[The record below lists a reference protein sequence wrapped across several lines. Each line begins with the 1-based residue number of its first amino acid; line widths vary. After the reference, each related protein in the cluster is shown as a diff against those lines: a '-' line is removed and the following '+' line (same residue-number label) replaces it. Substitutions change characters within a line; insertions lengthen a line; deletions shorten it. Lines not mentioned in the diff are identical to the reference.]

1 MDVVAKNI
9 RFYKLDANGNVVQ
22 KFRGLVSLGDIGMT
36 KSNID
41 TDDFDKEYMTKT
53 GGKPNIE
60 DIEINTKIDPISHG
74 VIIADC
80 LANEDNWYGVEYPEG
95 VKDLSCKVKG
105 NVLSWRDTGFTGN
118 SLLNTVFTLGIND
131 YDEWMPPEYKQVTG
145 ITPASTEVSITGL
158 AQTSELAVTF
168 APVDATDK
176 DLFVASS
183 NTAIATVAVTDVGE
197 ITITS
202 VAAGSCV
209 VTIISADGGFVA
221 TVDVTVKAQ

>member
-1 MDVVAKNI
+1 MDIVAKNI
-9 RFYKLDANGNVVQ
+9 RFYKLDAAGNVLQ
-22 KFRGLVSLGDIGMT
+22 KFRGLVALGDIGMT

-60 DIEINTKIDPISHG
+60 DIEITTKIDPISHG

-80 LANEDNWYGVEYPEG
+80 LENEDNWYGVEYPAGAKE
-95 VKDLSCKVKG
+95 LSCKVKG

-118 SLLNTVFTLGIND
+118 TLLNTVFSLGIND
-131 YDEWMPPEYKQVTG
+131 YDEWTAPAYKQVTG
-145 ITPASTEVSITGL
+145 ITPASTDVDIAGL
-158 AQTSELAVTF
+158 AVNRVVAITF

-183 NTAIATVAVTDVGE
+183 NTAIATVAVTDVGA
-197 ITITS
+197 ITIKS
-202 VAAGSCV
+202 VALGTCV
-209 VTIISADGGFVA
+209 VTVISADGGFVA
-221 TVDVTVKAQ
+221 TIDVTVTAV